1 MIDEG
6 SIAISITV
14 PITNQTCQK
23 FPTDIV
29 QKIVVPPDRYKF
41 YCLLRTQKRLSSF
54 SSLFIFCFE
63 IVLVEC
69 DFLNRRKWCSTRN
82 LRHVGKNVIHGT
94 NERSKTNNNIDSF
107 IQVEWISYLLK
118 VLLLTF
124 SAVVKISRQ
133 NNNTLRTQHL
143 VRSRTS
149 WPISLL
155 HFCHVGLQ
163 ELWSLWWSWKWRRTS
178 CGSAVLTNVANA
190 GNFWNNFA
198 LRVIDDETR
207 KVGLLIA

>member
-14 PITNQTCQK
+14 PIANQTCQK

-82 LRHVGKNVIHGT
+82 LRHVDKNVIHET
-94 NERSKTNNNIDSF
+94 NEMWRSRRLITTLIHLFKLSEFRIYSKF
-107 IQVEWISYLLK
+107 CCWH
-118 VLLLTF
+118 
-124 SAVVKISRQ
+124 SAQCNEISRQ

-155 HFCHVGLQ
+155 
-163 ELWSLWWSWKWRRTS
+163 
-178 CGSAVLTNVANA
+178 
-190 GNFWNNFA
+190 
-198 LRVIDDETR
+198 
-207 KVGLLIA
+207 